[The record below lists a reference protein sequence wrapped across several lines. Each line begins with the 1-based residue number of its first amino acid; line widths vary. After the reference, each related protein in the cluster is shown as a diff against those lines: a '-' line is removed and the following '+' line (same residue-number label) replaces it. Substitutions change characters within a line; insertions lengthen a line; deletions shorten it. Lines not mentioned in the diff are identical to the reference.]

1 MNKKLHPHHSLAANR
16 FPPTKPHPF
25 GHLMALRVKGTV
37 SSAVASPVTTAPAEA
52 PRVALAETV
61 AVPGT
66 SWGFV
71 EV

>member
-1 MNKKLHPHHSLAANR
+1 
-16 FPPTKPHPF
+16 
-25 GHLMALRVKGTV
+25 MALRVKGTV

-66 SWGFV
+66 SWGLV
-71 EV
+71 EVL